1 MKILEV
7 KNLVKSY
14 GDLKAVN
21 NVSLSIGPGEIFGLL
36 GPNGAGKTTL
46 ISTIMTLEKPS
57 SGEIFVCGKDLKKQ
71 PRQIKSLIGFMPQEI
86 VLHGY
91 FNLEEVV
98 QFYSGFCGV
107 WPNKNR
113 IASLLKTLGLWE
125 HRKKKVRALSGGMK
139 RRMLMVKALVH
150 SPRLILLDEPTAGVD
165 LDLRAAIW
173 NFVTEL
179 KKQGASILFT
189 THYLEEAEHLCDRVA
204 FIHKGEI
211 RQIGPTKK
219 LISRLTTR
227 QIHIKLK
234 QKRHDHFSSFKNY
247 KGLSQGYHVFML
259 PYSSSLGALIQ
270 QLSLQMQD
278 IADVKIREGSLEDVF
293 QMVLES

>member
-46 ISTIMTLEKPS
+46 ISTVMTLEKPS

-98 QFYSGFCGV
+98 HFYSGFCG
-107 WPNKNR
+107 
-113 IASLLKTLGLWE
+113 GL
-125 HRKKKVRALSGGMK
+125 A
-139 RRMLMVKALVH
+139 
-150 SPRLILLDEPTAGVD
+150 
-165 LDLRAAIW
+165 
-173 NFVTEL
+173 
-179 KKQGASILFT
+179 Q
-189 THYLEEAEHLCDRVA
+189 
-204 FIHKGEI
+204 
-211 RQIGPTKK
+211 
-219 LISRLTTR
+219 
-227 QIHIKLK
+227 
-234 QKRHDHFSSFKNY
+234 
-247 KGLSQGYHVFML
+247 
-259 PYSSSLGALIQ
+259 
-270 QLSLQMQD
+270 
-278 IADVKIREGSLEDVF
+278 
-293 QMVLES
+293 